1 MADRSEFYFPIKRFN
16 STMIKSFLIV
26 GLGGAA
32 GSMLRYAVQRI
43 FNSHSAAPFP
53 TGTLF
58 VNISGCF
65 IIGILWA
72 VASRSLSWNEET
84 KLLLMTGF
92 CGGFTTF
99 SAFTLE
105 GIGLLKENKTALFII
120 YIAASVIGG
129 LLATLIGIRIAK

>member
-1 MADRSEFYFPIKRFN
+1 
-16 STMIKSFLIV
+16 MIKSYLIV

-32 GSMLRYAVQRI
+32 GSMLRYGIQRLLSI
-43 FNSHSAAPFP
+43 QNAGAFP
-53 TGTLF
+53 TGTLL

-65 IIGILWA
+65 LIGVLWGI
-72 VASRSLSWNEET
+72 VSRSLSWSEEM

-105 GIGLLKENKTALFII
+105 GIGLLKESKTSLFII
-120 YIAASVIGG
+120 YLTASVLGG
-129 LLATLIGIRIAK
+129 LLATFIGIRIAK